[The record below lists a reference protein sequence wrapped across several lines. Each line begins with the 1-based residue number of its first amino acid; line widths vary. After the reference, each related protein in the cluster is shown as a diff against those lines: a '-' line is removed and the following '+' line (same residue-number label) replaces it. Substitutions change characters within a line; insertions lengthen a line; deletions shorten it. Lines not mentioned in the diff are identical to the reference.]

1 MSMRAGL
8 LAVALVLALAAPAG
22 AASIVYT
29 CGANLCRIDPKK
41 PKRVTHLTRDGKR
54 GGPRYSSPSL
64 SADGRTLSFLRAQD
78 LMLANRDARRA
89 RKIDNGVSLSW
100 LSPDGRQAAFVKSIS
115 TIIAPGTTYPYYS
128 PPVYGFVPF
137 LFVRGASERESH
149 TVARSI
155 ITAGWLRDRVIMA
168 VQRDGDGVQPDDVC
182 LAVPPEADGVCERTV
197 ATDGVRTLS
206 SAQGSP
212 DGRYLV
218 AVAEPWSD
226 ARDYDQ
232 KFAGAIALFD
242 PNTGVRLRDLTSGPA
257 DADATFSPD
266 GKQVAFRRGH
276 DIYVVKTAG
285 GRAKLLRRG
294 GSEPTWG
301 SR

>member
-41 PKRVTHLTRDGKR
+41 PKRVTHLTRDGKS

-64 SADGRTLSFLRAQD
+64 SADGRTLSFLKGQD
-78 LMLANRDARRA
+78 LFLANRNAGSRR
-89 RKIDNGVSLSW
+89 KLESGTSLAW
-100 LSPDGRQAAFVKSIS
+100 LAPSGRQVALIKSIS
-115 TIIAPGTTYPYYS
+115 TIIAPGTSYPYYS
-128 PPVYGFVPF
+128 PPVYGLVPF
-137 LFVRGASERESH
+137 LFVRGANETESQ
-149 TVARSI
+149 TLARSI
-155 ITAGWLRDRVIMA
+155 ITAGWLGDRVIMA
-168 VQRDGDGVQPDDVC
+168 VQRDGDGVQPDDIC

-226 ARDYDQ
+226 ARDFDQ
-232 KFAGAIALFD
+232 QFAGAIALFD
-242 PNTGVRLRDLTSGPA
+242 PNSGARLRDLTSGPA
-257 DADATFSPD
+257 DADPAFSPD
-266 GKQVAFRRGH
+266 GKQVAFRRGR
-276 DIYVVKTAG
+276 DIDVVKTAG